1 MNPVKTSLVSLFILS
16 ASVVSA
22 QQANLVIPM
31 GHAQRVNYIETSF
44 DFKLLGSVDDSNIIH
59 IWDTE
64 SRREMYQLNSH
75 SAPIV
80 NLDFHPTKNEMI
92 SSDQDGNIYIWD
104 TSNFMVT
111 KTIETGDTGVLIS
124 YLPDGSAIVAGGK
137 TKLTIY
143 ESSTWQSTESIELT
157 SAVTSMAYS
166 KFIENLYVGTQS
178 GELRGY
184 KIAGMEMV
192 HSSQERKQ
200 AITAIATYDY
210 KSAIV
215 LGYSDGQIM
224 ALNPTENKIFHS
236 EKIFPHT
243 VGGLL
248 VDSKNGGIIASGR
261 GEDSESDVKLLDK
274 DLNKDG
280 KFRWS
285 SRRTNDES
293 LKALC
298 WADNEFD
305 KAYIADHANVIRV
318 FKSRD
323 RSWEDGTFIG
333 TARPIYDID
342 VDANGEKLIIASRNN
357 QLKVFDLTGAT
368 YPILLDGH
376 KGGIVQLDYH
386 PDLNMALAV
395 GRDNEIKVWDLE
407 QQEMKSQLKKVDFLD
422 FNIEF
427 IGEDTYIRKIGVNTY
442 EAYNFKAESG
452 KKLEVEGAFDM
463 KVSPD
468 ASTVVFKKT
477 DGLYLYQSYD
487 LTFVGVI
494 PMAGILDYSF
504 DEGQIIAL
512 TNSNEVMFFDGL
524 TQIKKLTVDKRGDKI
539 QGFPSG
545 EFFIYS
551 SNGSRSND
559 FTAYHFTNSGKLQ
572 SELAGHHDYITKVL
586 KVKDNILTSSL
597 DGSIKIWE
605 GKSNSYTEVGSFIP
619 MRFDKFVITTPGQ
632 LFDASSDVMQEMH
645 YTKGAEI
652 IALEQLKNFYF
663 EPNLLPKL
671 INTGSEGLRKTTNI
685 SDLGA
690 APLVELVKHPNK
702 DGGIL
707 SFKVIDKGGGIG
719 KVSLVINGKE
729 VSNDLTQSRDAGVE
743 QLIEYDIKGHPYLY
757 EAKPSR
763 IVIKAY
769 NKDASIGSEPK
780 NIFVLPTSD
789 QKSTIKPKIFAIV
802 IGTADYAGDEMDL
815 KYAAKDATD
824 FAAALRI
831 SSSNLIGGENMKMT
845 VLTTDRPENEW
856 PTKENIRKTFEKY
869 ATEASARDY
878 LIVYMAGHGVNS
890 GGEDGDFYYLTCT
903 AKDGKVFEQETRD
916 KHAISS
922 YEFTEYIKSV
932 PALNQVMIVDA
943 CHSGTLT
950 SAFGKEKVSKT
961 MSSEE
966 VKAYERMKDRTGIF
980 LLAGS
985 AADAVSYETT
995 LYGQGLL
1002 TYALLFGMKGAA
1014 LHEGEYIDVL
1024 DLFQF
1029 ASKKVPQLAAD
1040 IGGIQRPEVRVPSE
1054 VESFNIGKMT
1064 DSDKQSI
1071 KLLSP
1076 KPVFVH
1082 TSFQDSELF
1091 YDAKGLGNSLDS
1103 RLTQLS
1109 KEENAPIIF
1118 MNENRFS
1125 GAYIVRGRYEQKGA
1139 LTIVDVKVFEDDK
1152 KKLEFKVDG
1161 TSANSIADKIAARLQ
1176 KMIEG

>member
-1 MNPVKTSLVSLFILS
+1 
-16 ASVVSA
+16 
-22 QQANLVIPM
+22 M

-64 SRREMYQLNSH
+64 SQREIYQLNAH
-75 SAPIV
+75 LAGIV
-80 NLDFHPTKNEMI
+80 NLDFHPTKNEI
-92 SSDQDGNIYIWD
+92 VSSDQDGNIYIWD
-104 TSNFMVT
+104 TSNFTVI
-111 KTIETGDTGVLIS
+111 KTIETGDKRALVR
-124 YLPDGSAIVAGGK
+124 YLPDGSALIAGGK
-137 TKLTIY
+137 EKLSVY
-143 ESSTWQSTESIELT
+143 ESSTWSETKSIEMP
-157 SAVTSMAYS
+157 SSVTSMAYS
-166 KFIENLYVGTQS
+166 LFLETLFVGTQS

-184 KIAGMEMV
+184 KIEGLEMV
-192 HSSQERKQ
+192 YTLQDRDQS
-200 AITAIATYDY
+200 INAIAAFDD
-210 KSAIV
+210 KAAIV
-215 LGYSDGQIM
+215 LGYSDGHM
-224 ALNPTENKIFHS
+224 TTVNSTENRIIKSIKVFS
-236 EKIFPHT
+236 QT
-243 VGGLL
+243 VESIL
-248 VDSKNGGIIASGR
+248 VNSKHGGIIASGR
-261 GEDSESDVKLLDK
+261 SADSDVKLLEN
-274 DLNKDG
+274 DLTEQS
-280 KFRWS
+280 KFKWS
-285 SRRTNDES
+285 SQRMNDES
-293 LKALC
+293 LKGLS

-305 KAYIADHANVIRV
+305 RVFIADHANVIRIY
-318 FKSRD
+318 KSQD
-323 RSWEDGTFIG
+323 RSWENGSFKG

-342 VDANGEKLIIASRNN
+342 IDANGEKLVIASRNN

-368 YPILLDGH
+368 YPMLLDGH
-376 KGGIVQLDYH
+376 QGGIVQLDYH
-386 PDLNMALAV
+386 PDVNLVLAA
-395 GRDNEIKVWDLE
+395 GRDNEIKVWNLN
-407 QQEMKSQLKKVDFLD
+407 QQEMKDQLKKVEFLD

-427 IGEDTYIRKIGVNTY
+427 IGEKTYIRKTGVNTY
-442 EAYNFKAESG
+442 EAYDFKAQSS
-452 KKLEVEGAFDM
+452 KKLEVAGAFDM
-463 KVSPD
+463 KVSND
-468 ASTVVFKKT
+468 ASTLVFKKA

-487 LTFVGVI
+487 LAFIGLI
-494 PMAGILDYSF
+494 PMQGIVDFSF
-504 DEGQIIAL
+504 DDKQIMAL
-512 TNSNEVMFFDGL
+512 SNSKDIIYFDGL
-524 TQIKKLTVDKRGDKI
+524 NQTKKLRIDKTGDKI
-539 QGFPSG
+539 QGLPNG
-545 EFFIYS
+545 DFFIYS
-551 SNGSRSND
+551 SSGFRSND
-559 FTAYHFTNSGKLQ
+559 FKAYHFNSSGALK
-572 SELAGHHDYITKVL
+572 SELSSHNDYITKIL

-605 GKSNSYTEVGSFIP
+605 GKDNSYAEAGTFIP
-619 MRFDKFVITTPGQ
+619 LRFDKFVVTTPGQ

-652 IALEQLKNFYF
+652 IALEQLKNFYY
-663 EPNLLPKL
+663 EPNLLQKL
-671 INTGSEGLRKTTNI
+671 VNSGSEGLRKTVNI
-685 SDLGA
+685 SDLGS

-707 SFKVIDKGGGIG
+707 AFKVIDQGGGIG

-729 VSNDLTQSRDAGVE
+729 VSNDLTQSRSAAAE
-743 QLIEYDIKGHPYLY
+743 KLIEYDIKGHPYLFD
-757 EAKPSR
+757 AKPSR
-763 IVIKAY
+763 ISIKAY

-789 QKSTIKPKIFAIV
+789 QKTAIKPKIFAIV
-802 IGTADYAGDEMDL
+802 IGTADYAEDEMDL

-831 SSSNLIGGENMKMT
+831 SSSNLIGGENMNLT

-856 PTKENIRKTFEKY
+856 PTKDNIRKTFEKY

-903 AKDGKVFEQETRD
+903 AKDGKVFEQETRE

-1064 DSDKQSI
+1064 DSDKQNI

-1082 TSFQDSELF
+1082 TSFQDSDLF
-1091 YDAKGLGNSLDS
+1091 YDAKGIGNSLDN
-1103 RLTQLS
+1103 RLSELS
-1109 KEENAPIIF
+1109 KEDNAKIIF

-1161 TSANSIADKIAARLQ
+1161 TSANSIADKIAARLE
-1176 KMIEG
+1176 KMVEG